1 MKKHKALFWIVLI
14 LAIAINIFILVN
26 AFIVGEKSAAE
37 SNKIAHAT
45 ADVINTVKP
54 ETITSQNFPKFA
66 YYVRKS
72 IGHFGLFCVSGLFST
87 WSIYLMFSNSENCKF
102 LWSSYVSISHGL
114 LLAILSEFIQIF
126 VSGRSGNFVDVGID
140 FTGYVLGC
148 LFLLIIALIVNKK
161 SQNKIRN

>member
-1 MKKHKALFWIVLI
+1 MKQIITNVVLLSVLLVSCDKNSEI
-14 LAIAINIFILVN
+14 TSFDQNSKGNYKIKRQIAINIFILVN

-66 YYVRKS
+66 YYIRKS

-102 LWSSYVSISHGL
+102 L
-114 LLAILSEFIQIF
+114 
-126 VSGRSGNFVDVGID
+126 
-140 FTGYVLGC
+140 
-148 LFLLIIALIVNKK
+148 
-161 SQNKIRN
+161 